1 MYAIIAGKLG
11 NNLVQINDYSKYIMI
26 RYKNK
31 K

>member
-1 MYAIIAGKLG
+1 MYAIIVEKLG
-11 NNLVQINDYSKYIMI
+11 NNLQQINDYHKNIMI